1 MSQLQLIS
9 WTRSMVW
16 FPKNGC
22 GCSFQLRS
30 GPRRM
35 LIGQRSLP
43 PPHSSP
49 HWLCWS
55 FELVQLLPFWG
66 TCLLTLDACQ
76 SVAMFF
82 HVYNYFLCVWKRYMF
97 VSETYFGRN
106 PLSLW
111 LYSFAYSL
119 NADGWAYRRVPWSD
133 RALLS
138 KQMSLLSGHWWYRGW
153 AYCIYLT
160 NWALML
166 QTSSEF
172 WLWKKRPSIIWCF
185 GEENPRPA
193 QLNVWFCWYSISVC
207 LWIAIFARGFL
218 VKSAKGYAQFS
229 VSCPPCRQSHEKQS
243 ICKLMRIGWL
253 ARIQTIPKPTQ
264 RLTFDRMT

>member
-1 MSQLQLIS
+1 MRLLFSTSIGTQEDADWPKVFATSPFISPLALLIFRACS
-9 WTRSMVW
+9 AATFLGHMLAHI
-16 FPKNGC
+16 GC
-22 GCSFQLRS
+22 LPIHCNVFQ
-30 GPRRM
+30 
-35 LIGQRSLP
+35 
-43 PPHSSP
+43 
-49 HWLCWS
+49 C
-55 FELVQLLPFWG
+55 
-66 TCLLTLDACQ
+66 
-76 SVAMFF
+76 
-82 HVYNYFLCVWKRYMF
+82 NYLLCVWKTYVF
-97 VSETYFGRN
+97 VSQTYFGRN

-193 QLNVWFCWYSISVC
+193 QLNVWFCWYSISM
-207 LWIAIFARGFL
+207 
-218 VKSAKGYAQFS
+218 YFS
-229 VSCPPCRQSHEKQS
+229 MSLNCNFR
-243 ICKLMRIGWL
+243 
-253 ARIQTIPKPTQ
+253 
-264 RLTFDRMT
+264 